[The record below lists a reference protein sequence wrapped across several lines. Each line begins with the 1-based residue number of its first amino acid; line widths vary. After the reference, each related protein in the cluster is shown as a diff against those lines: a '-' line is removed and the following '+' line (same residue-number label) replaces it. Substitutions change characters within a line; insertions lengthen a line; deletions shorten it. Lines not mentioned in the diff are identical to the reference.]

1 MMTHSLG
8 LGTLSVI
15 SFFGLRSWFASKLW
29 PLALFS
35 GTQKNEQNQTRIY
48 VFEPVDDDQEF
59 VNFEFDSIFI
69 DESVPS
75 VWDDEARR
83 CIDQL
88 KLAIS
93 GIEKRDAN
101 QNRGDSSSSDDD
113 EKKAKLTKKQKE
125 DLRKHKRRILGE
137 YAKKLKSMRSQE
149 LALKRQINFS
159 NAQKP
164 GSDQTKSQALISKQ
178 EDDRV
183 GRGDVQTKLQQKGA
197 TQNFG
202 ERS

>member
-1 MMTHSLG
+1 M
-8 LGTLSVI
+8 
-15 SFFGLRSWFASKLW
+15 
-29 PLALFS
+29 
-35 GTQKNEQNQTRIY
+35 
-48 VFEPVDDDQEF
+48 
-59 VNFEFDSIFI
+59 
-69 DESVPS
+69 
-75 VWDDEARR
+75 WDDEARR

-159 NAQKP
+159 NA
-164 GSDQTKSQALISKQ
+164 
-178 EDDRV
+178 
-183 GRGDVQTKLQQKGA
+183 
-197 TQNFG
+197 
-202 ERS
+202 